1 MLVTKK
7 CLFNIWGIFSRGANP
22 WQDQA
27 KKNIHNACSDTVFP
41 YQFFIDGSI
50 PHILPCEY
58 LLGKLS
64 RLGNIWGIFFSLA
77 RSKSCSDATGKY
89 KNGGKAPLKRCRIFS
104 LQHFAARWSQAR
116 AIFLRRGVGY
126 FLFNL
131 FDFFMGRVDGQERK
145 KQSLNIKQ
153 QRLSLS
159 SSRTKKNAHCHQT
172 LRVRFSLSRT
182 NPRT

>member
-1 MLVTKK
+1 MHVAIPFFLTNFSSMEVYRIYCLVNIFLAS
-7 CLFNIWGIFSRGANP
+7 CLALGIFE
-22 WQDQA
+22 
-27 KKNIHNACSDTVFP
+27 
-41 YQFFIDGSI
+41 
-50 PHILPCEY
+50 EY
-58 LLGKLS
+58 
-64 RLGNIWGIFFSLA
+64 FFSLA